1 MSEVRMCP
9 SCAKE
14 MEYDSLTGR
23 FVCTE
28 CGRSERAEKDPY
40 VPASTP
46 KAPVTAAPVK
56 PFSDSSGKSA
66 SETPVVVVP
75 PVIPK
80 KTVSASPFKPVSPAT
95 QKKRSYTEA
104 LEMPAKKEERTPDTK
119 RSSDKPAVSERRTE
133 TPSDPKTVNTK
144 TDPYVI
150 LHAYAQD
157 FECDTV
163 EEALVQS
170 EKLQSTE
177 YLDLISTHDFLVTFR
192 EVLPK
197 SRIPQNINAY
207 CAKMRQ
213 IFQAEETLR
222 ESQNDLKM
230 AEQYVK
236 GRIERE
242 KHMPKVETKKDYS
255 MYFAV
260 LVTPLVLFLGLCF
273 GRRKHTNEKFI
284 KNASEFNTLV
294 KVVGIMYVFIFVIF
308 AIMGINYLIRNRKPK
323 VSTKLVDTKRSAMD
337 DQFERIYKL
346 QKEKEEILKDIRN
359 EENSIR
365 AKYMKRSNR

>member
-28 CGRSERAEKDPY
+28 CGRSERPEKDPY
-40 VPASTP
+40 VPASAP
-46 KAPVTAAPVK
+46 QAPVTAAPAK

-80 KTVSASPFKPVSPAT
+80 KTVPASPFKPVSPAT

-119 RSSDKPAVSERRTE
+119 KSLDKPVVPERRTE
-133 TPSDPKTVNTK
+133 APSDPKTVNTK

-163 EEALVQS
+163 EETLVQS
-170 EKLQSTE
+170 EKLQSLE
-177 YLDLISTHDFLVTFR
+177 YLNMISTHDSLVTFK
-192 EVLPK
+192 EALPK
-197 SRIPQNINAY
+197 SKIPRNILEY
-207 CAKMRQ
+207 CEKMRQ
-213 IFQAEETLR
+213 IFKAEEDLR
-222 ESQNDLKM
+222 DSQKDLKM

-242 KHMPKVETKKDYS
+242 KHIPYVKEKKDHS
-255 MYFAV
+255 TIIILLIMPL
-260 LVTPLVLFLGLCF
+260 LVFFPVLF
-273 GRRKHTNEKFI
+273 GREDDSNEKFI
-284 KNASEFNTLV
+284 KNKSDFNTLL
-294 KVVGIMYVFIFVIF
+294 KVVGIMYAIIFLILLV
-308 AIMGINYLIRNRKPK
+308 MGIRSLIRNRAEK
-323 VSTKLVDTKRSAMD
+323 VNPKLVKIKKSEMD
-337 DQFERIYKL
+337 NQFDRIYKL
-346 QKEKEEILKDIRN
+346 QEEKEEILKDIRN
-359 EENSIR
+359 EENALR
-365 AKYMKRSNR
+365 AKYMKRSKR